1 MNKIVDRFGNL
12 IDTGQLKESQTAS
25 VAWLNR
31 EFAQHPIKGLTP
43 PKLAQLLEGAE
54 TGDMVA
60 QCELA
65 EDIEERDAHIFAELS
80 KRKRAILTFDWSI
93 EPPQNASAAEKAAAE
108 AIQEQI
114 QAIPDFEDVLLNM
127 MDGLLKGFSCLE
139 MEWKQGKTWE
149 IKQLYHRDPSWFTV
163 APQDRNTLLLRSMI
177 PNSELN
183 VAAEPLQ
190 EFGWIAHIHKS
201 KSGYLPRAGLVRV
214 LAWLH
219 LFKNYSVRDLAE
231 LLEIYGVP
239 IGLGKYPP
247 NANPQEKAT
256 LLNALVSIGHN
267 ARGIIPQ
274 GMDLSFLSEAK
285 GNADGFQL
293 MLEFCDRSASKAI
306 VGGTLASDSSGGT
319 KTNALGAVHE
329 RALLELVISD
339 LRQLASTLTR
349 DLVYP
354 LQVLNT
360 KIDPHRKL
368 FFKFDTV
375 DLTVD
380 QIKIF
385 KEIGWVFSL
394 EFLSKKFQLP
404 IAKPDEPTLDNP
416 FPEQKTVAP
425 PVAPPPVQPAD
436 QQTQPNQEQ
445 QQTALKTSLNQSDP
459 LDQFVDDLT
468 DDWRPVMTPVFDPI
482 QEAFDKSTSWEE
494 LLANV
499 AKTKKDM
506 DSSKLAETLA
516 KALFTTHVYGRVKN
530 ET

>member
-1 MNKIVDRFGNL
+1 MVKQPFKSRVRPNESNPYALCGRGFWKNGRFVSVL
-12 IDTGQLKESQTAS
+12 VSQ
-25 VAWLNR
+25 R
-31 EFAQHPIKGLTP
+31 K
-43 PKLAQLLEGAE
+43 
-54 TGDMVA
+54 
-60 QCELA
+60 
-65 EDIEERDAHIFAELS
+65 S
-80 KRKRAILTFDWSI
+80 KPFFKHFVGFRTRAVLTFDWSI
-93 EPPQNASAAEKAAAE
+93 EPPPNANAAEKAAAE

-139 MEWKQGKTWE
+139 IEWKQGAIWE

-163 APQDRNTLLLRSMI
+163 APQDRNTLLLRSML

-183 VAAEPLQ
+183 VAAEPLR
-190 EFGWIAHIHKS
+190 EFGWIAHVHKS

-319 KTNALGAVHE
+319 KTNALGNVHE

-349 DLVYP
+349 DLVYS
-354 LQVLNT
+354 LQILNT
-360 KIDPHRKL
+360 RIDPHRKL

-375 DLTVD
+375 DLTVE
-380 QIKIF
+380 QIKAF
-385 KEIGWVFSL
+385 KEMGWVFPL
-394 EFLSKKFQLP
+394 AFLSKKFQLP

-416 FPEQKTVAP
+416 FPEQKNVAP
-425 PVAPPPVQPAD
+425 PIAPTPPVLQDQPD
-436 QQTQPNQEQ
+436 QPNQSEQ
-445 QQTALKTSLNQSDP
+445 AALKTSISETNDAFEAFAS
-459 LDQFVDDLT
+459 DLT
-468 DDWRPVMTPVFDPI
+468 DEWRPVMSPI
-482 QEAFDKSTSWEE
+482 INPIVKAANQAKDYKELEKLIAAANLDDKE
-494 LLANV
+494 LIKQL
-499 AKTKKDM
+499 
-506 DSSKLAETLA
+506 SQ
-516 KALFTTHVYGRVKN
+516 ALFQANIYGRVKN
-530 ET
+530 A